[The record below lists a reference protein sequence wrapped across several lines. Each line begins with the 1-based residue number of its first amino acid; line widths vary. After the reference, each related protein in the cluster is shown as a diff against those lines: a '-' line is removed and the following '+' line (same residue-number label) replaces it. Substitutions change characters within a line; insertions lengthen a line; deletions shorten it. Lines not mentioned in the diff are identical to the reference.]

1 MAGRV
6 DFDPSDSRKGDCDP
20 RLVATAGR
28 LWTLDRL
35 QDRLVDTV
43 HLWRRMPSG
52 GPSPIA
58 KDGPW
63 HLIRAEW
70 GDYADPDAAPRK
82 LPLTRAEYAQMM
94 EASEWLGLV
103 PERDRRL
110 VVLAVTELARG
121 AAQVPWLDLRARM
134 GVRFG
139 ADGLRK
145 RYSRAL
151 TRICNVLNRGN
162 LRGNPSRSEK

>member
-1 MAGRV
+1 MDAV
-6 DFDPSDSRKGDCDP
+6 D
-20 RLVATAGR
+20 
-28 LWTLDRL
+28 
-35 QDRLVDTV
+35 
-43 HLWRRMPSG
+43 LWRRMPSG

-82 LPLTRAEYAQMM
+82 LPLTRAEYAEMM

-103 PERDRRL
+103 VERDRRL
-110 VVLAVTELARG
+110 VVLAVTALARG
-121 AAQVPWLDLRARM
+121 AAQVPWLELRAKM

-139 ADGLRK
+139 AHGLRK

-151 TRICNVLNRGN
+151 TRICHVLNRRNPG
-162 LRGNPSRSEK
+162 GNPSTPEK